1 VRANESGFT
10 ERTTT
15 KLSPAPASTPSPAH
29 NGLLIAAIIAA
40 MLVGAFGGVFVS
52 RRIQRGDPNY
62 PEIYEANRQSVVF
75 VRIEFELLDSSG
87 QSISTETRTG
97 SGFIVSADGLI
108 ATNRHLLRD
117 WEYDAASA
125 GLNGRL
131 TRVDVV
137 LTGYVVEEALPA
149 EVVKL
154 SGTKEVDVALL
165 KIDAP
170 VAIEPVRMPDYD
182 STRVNPGDRVAV
194 MGYPLGLDPLQRSN
208 DSILEPALTPG
219 AVARVSRESI
229 QLNVR
234 ASRGNSGGPV
244 LTRSGEVIGLVTA
257 NLSDGN
263 IALCTPISAVVELM
277 K

>member
-1 VRANESGFT
+1 
-10 ERTTT
+10 
-15 KLSPAPASTPSPAH
+15 
-29 NGLLIAAIIAA
+29 
-40 MLVGAFGGVFVS
+40 VS